1 MLGLLG
7 AGVIGGGAMTE
18 TSKPDTVYSKGACKA
33 LPTDR
38 TITLDETAG
47 VDPVTGVVRVNA
59 TGRTEELAAT
69 AGVTA
74 GETLAINH
82 RYFPWGA

>member
-7 AGVIGGGAMTE
+7 AGVIGGGATTE
-18 TSKPDTVYSKGACKA
+18 TSKPETVYSKGACKA

-47 VDPVTGVVRVNA
+47 VEPVTGVVRVNA

>member
-1 MLGLLG
+1 MLLG

-38 TITLDETAG
+38 TITLDETGG
-47 VDPVTGVVRVNA
+47 VPPVTGVVRDNGTA
-59 TGRTEELAAT
+59 RTEELAAT
-69 AGVTA
+69 ADATT